1 MAIQD
6 IFPTPIGRYDLDE
19 DLYSIQ
25 EWCYSEAEKSA
36 GRRYSNVSG
45 WQSNSYH
52 PKDRLNL
59 PINNL
64 FVEIKERSY
73 EMFSALGIHNE
84 PNIWDSWVNINPTG
98 GYNRV
103 HNHPRCKVSGVFYIK
118 STNTSDS
125 GNITFIR
132 NDSYALST
140 ICNDQSSS
148 YSTPIVTFT
157 PRENHLIL
165 FPAHIDHF
173 VEQNQT
179 DEDRI
184 SISFNIV

>member
-1 MAIQD
+1 
-6 IFPTPIGRYDLDE
+6 
-19 DLYSIQ
+19 
-25 EWCYSEAEKSA
+25 
-36 GRRYSNVSG
+36 
-45 WQSNSYH
+45 
-52 PKDRLNL
+52 
-59 PINNL
+59 
-64 FVEIKERSY
+64 
-73 EMFSALGIHNE
+73 MFSALGIHNE